1 MAERL
6 REELAQTMMNLE
18 RVTALV
24 QTHLESVQV
33 VEQQEVDGDQPQNVR
48 QQEAD
53 SSHGGGGPRD
63 PWAEF
68 YQTAS
73 PDSVG
78 NNDRTR
84 FLKINSRFDKVPV
97 LEGDRAAFK
106 DWKAKVVEHIA
117 DGRQDV
123 RELFAWAEKQQLT
136 SITSEMEATAPS
148 QGALDCK
155 TASEAIY
162 GALVKLTGVYWATK
176 RELVPV
182 GRGLEFWRVIH
193 QEMEP
198 RSREW
203 QNANAQK
210 VVAPTR
216 AAAVQDLVG
225 PMDVADGQLWA

>member
-1 MAERL
+1 MASSDGGGLGVAVPSTGWESAVIGLGDEIRSLRARLGEQEAVAERL

-24 QTHLESVQV
+24 QTHVESVQV
-33 VEQQEVDGDQPQNVR
+33 VEQQEADGDQPQSVR

-84 FLKINSRFDKVPV
+84 FLKINSRLDKIPI

-106 DWKAKVVEHIA
+106 D
-117 DGRQDV
+117 
-123 RELFAWAEKQQLT
+123 
-136 SITSEMEATAPS
+136 
-148 QGALDCK
+148 
-155 TASEAIY
+155 
-162 GALVKLTGVYWATK
+162 
-176 RELVPV
+176 
-182 GRGLEFWRVIH
+182 
-193 QEMEP
+193 
-198 RSREW
+198 
-203 QNANAQK
+203 
-210 VVAPTR
+210 
-216 AAAVQDLVG
+216 
-225 PMDVADGQLWA
+225 